1 LHRPRALAGIEPY
14 ATMLKAKPDE
24 HIKMFRPQDIHVV
37 VVGGE
42 TGAMW
47 KMIGGGPRL
56 TISPIDPWR

>member
-1 LHRPRALAGIEPY
+1 
-14 ATMLKAKPDE
+14 
-24 HIKMFRPQDIHVV
+24 MFRPEDIHIV